1 MLAFVCRCMM
11 TFVFLTV
18 LIHIWLF
25 VKAVNASWA
34 FFFFLTFS
42 NVQTVFWPT
51 FCVCVHSPAHY
62 LSCDKVADSDL
73 VYGTVRRLMLD
84 SDAGLPQRDNTIK
97 GVQAHVNKHMQHV
110 MSITR
115 V

>member
-1 MLAFVCRCMM
+1 MLARHDDFCFSYSAHSRL
-11 TFVFLTV
+11 TFCKGSKCILG
-18 LIHIWLF
+18 LF
-25 VKAVNASWA
+25 
-34 FFFFLTFS
+34 FFFFLS

>member
-1 MLAFVCRCMM
+1 MHLGP
-11 TFVFLTV
+11 
-18 LIHIWLF
+18 
-25 VKAVNASWA
+25 
-34 FFFFLTFS
+34 FFFFFS
-42 NVQTVFWPT
+42 SLMCRQCFDLHFVFVSIHLHT
-51 FCVCVHSPAHY
+51 T